1 MAAFKPAKFASSA
14 TFRPASFANPVDANT
29 VPDPLAGYEYTGDIE
44 ADSAAEMSAVKAGF
58 IARTQQESRRR
69 ERATDSEYWV
79 CMCFQSR
86 EQVEEFLR
94 RTGWG
99 LPTDKYID
107 GQRVAASLGV
117 EIPAENPLTERVR
130 ISQDWA
136 DLSMPIR

>member
-1 MAAFKPAKFASSA
+1 MAAFKPAKFASAA
-14 TFRPASFANPVDANT
+14 TFRPASFAKPAETVS

-44 ADSAAEMSAVKAGF
+44 ADSAAEMSAMKAGF
-58 IARTQQESRRR
+58 IARAQQENKRR
-69 ERATDSEYWV
+69 EKATDSEYWV

-107 GQRVAASLGV
+107 GQRVATALGV
-117 EIPAENPLTERVR
+117 DIPPEEEPLTERVR
-130 ISQDWA
+130 ISPDWA
-136 DLSMPIR
+136 DLSMRE